1 MSGNTLRGLPSFKA
15 LRALSI
21 IVAEGSF
28 ERAAQRL
35 HVSRSSVSHL
45 IRDLERQLGARL
57 LERSP
62 RGVVVTADGSALLS
76 GMGDSLLRIEGAVE
90 AFYRDRDQIRLSTVA
105 TLASH
110 WLLPRLAGLQAK
122 HPHLRLS
129 ISTATRAVDFAREDI
144 DCGIRHGSGS
154 WPGLSSMLLFTEALV
169 LVGRRDMAASIAPGD
184 LAERVRSIRII
195 RARTRPDDLRQW
207 WQGMALGGATPPSSL
222 IVENRAQAIAA
233 ALAGAGATL
242 IDPRFMDGATSTGDL
257 VTIDPRPVP
266 LASGYFYVVP
276 ERNRSRRNVTLIGSW
291 LAAEAQNTAA

>member
-1 MSGNTLRGLPSFKA
+1 MSADTVRGLPSFKA
-15 LRALSI
+15 LRALSS
-21 IVAEGSF
+21 VAAEGSF

-35 HVSRSSVSHL
+35 HVSRSGVSHL
-45 IRDLERQLGARL
+45 IRDLERQLGAQL

-62 RGVVVTADGSALLS
+62 NGVAVTADGAALLS
-76 GMGDSLLRIEGAVE
+76 GIGDALKRIESAVE
-90 AFYRDRDQIRLSTVA
+90 AFYRDHNQIRLSTVA

-110 WLLPRLAGLQAK
+110 WLIPRLSGLQAK
-122 HPHLRLS
+122 HPQLRLS

-169 LVGRRDMAASIAPGD
+169 LVGPRTMAASMAPGD
-184 LAERVRSIRII
+184 LAERLRSIRII
-195 RARTRPDDLRQW
+195 QARTRPDDLRQW
-207 WQGMALGGATPPSSL
+207 WQGMALSGAIPQPAL

-242 IDPRFMDGATSTGDL
+242 IDPRFMDAATPTRDL
-257 VTIDPRPVP
+257 VKIDPRPIP

-276 ERNRSRRNVTLIGSW
+276 ERNRSRRNVALIGSW
-291 LAAEAQNTAA
+291 LADEAQNTAA